1 MEVRAR
7 HPRKHTP
14 AAAPEGLAAI
24 WPRSFAL
31 EELRELLGDE
41 VDTVICGVVARQV
54 NAPLWDLVD
63 RGGKQ
68 WRSAICRHAYLAT
81 GGTEPVPPVC
91 GVVELLHNGSLMI
104 DDIEDGASA
113 RRGGP
118 AAHVVHGVPTT
129 LNAAN
134 AAYFRA
140 LAALKAALPDVA
152 RLRALDMLSEELFTA
167 HLGQALD
174 LALGTRLRSGLGV
187 TTAHY
192 RALARAKTGGLARI
206 AARLG
211 AIAAGADDVP
221 ERALAGWAGE
231 LGVAFQIRDDL
242 DDLDEGLRDF
252 AAGRVTYPLL
262 VALDRLPPEN
272 RERVTSRFGTGSAA
286 GDARHD
292 LVGLLRAH
300 GLVEGCR
307 AAGAAVAAEA
317 VAYLDA
323 LPSGAHRDALAA
335 LTWRLSQK

>member
-1 MEVRAR
+1 MDVRAR
-7 HPRKHTP
+7 PRLNHAP

-31 EELRELLGDE
+31 QELRELLGDE

-81 GGTEPVPPVC
+81 GGTEPVPALFA
-91 GVVELLHNGSLMI
+91 VVELLHNGSLVI
-104 DDIEDGASA
+104 DDIEDDASE

-118 AAHVVHGVPTT
+118 AAHVVHGVPVA

-140 LAALKAALPDVA
+140 LAALKVALPDGL
-152 RLRALDMLSEELFTA
+152 RLRALDMLAEELFAA

-174 LALGTRLRSGLGV
+174 LALGTRLRTGLGV

-211 AIAAGADDVP
+211 AIAAGADNAR
-221 ERALAGWAGE
+221 ETALAGWAGE

-262 VALDRLPPEN
+262 VALERLPVES
-272 RERVTSRFGTGSAA
+272 RERLTSSFGAGSAA
-286 GDARHD
+286 GDGRHD
-292 LVGLLRAH
+292 IVAVLRAQEI
-300 GLVEGCR
+300 VEECR
-307 AAGAAVAAEA
+307 AAGTAVATQAI
-317 VAYLDA
+317 AYLEA
-323 LPSGAHRDALAA
+323 LPLSVHRDALTM
-335 LTWRLSQK
+335 LTWRLCQR